1 MCCFSGPVK
10 EVADTSIF
18 ARASSGGRQF
28 LVYSMR
34 VDADEAMAMIL
45 PIPVPVSA
53 ADDAVRFINLEEYPE
68 FFEEMRSGY
77 PVPPLTRA
85 QGFAARAALV
95 LAVVEVGSF
104 VASFVPSIAD
114 FSRLDE
120 RFRLP
125 AEVWDDL
132 PMYRDF
138 GFAVFQFKEGNQKV
152 HPMAFEFPR
161 ADPRQLFFP
170 TVHIHD
176 GIVHPA
182 ADFDHALFCQRSGGE
197 EVTAW
202 EETAE
207 PAESFMKNVGQAQ
220 GIVDPAERCYRKTLR
235 GVFRNKDVVV
245 SA

>member
-10 EVADTSIF
+10 AVADTSIF

-34 VDADEAMAMIL
+34 VDAREETAMIL
-45 PIPVPVSA
+45 PIPVPVGVE
-53 ADDAVRFINLEEYPE
+53 DDAVRFIDLEDYPGL
-68 FFEEMRSGY
+68 FEEMRRGY
-77 PVPPLTRA
+77 PVPGLSRA
-85 QGFAARAALV
+85 RPQAASALV
-95 LAVVEVGSF
+95 LAVVQVGSF
-104 VASFVPSIAD
+104 VASFVPAIAD

-125 AEVWDDL
+125 AQVWDDL

-138 GFAVFQFKEGNQKV
+138 GFAVFQLKEGNQKV

-161 ADPRQLFFP
+161 ADPKQLFFP

-176 GIVHPA
+176 GSVHPRA
-182 ADFDHALFCQRSGGE
+182 GFDHALFCQRSGGE
-197 EVTAW
+197 DVTLW
-202 EETAE
+202 EETADPAKAFMPNVARAQGVVN
-207 PAESFMKNVGQAQ
+207 PAE
-220 GIVDPAERCYRKTLR
+220 PCYRMVLQ
-235 GVFRNKDVVV
+235 GVFKNEDVVL

>member
-1 MCCFSGPVK
+1 MCCFSGRVRA
-10 EVADTSIF
+10 VADTSIF

-34 VDADEAMAMIL
+34 VDADEEMAMIL
-45 PIPVPVSA
+45 PIPVPEGA
-53 ADDAVRFINLEEYPE
+53 EDDAVRFINLEAYPE

-85 QGFAARAALV
+85 QGFAAGAALV

-132 PMYRDF
+132 PMYGDF
-138 GFAVFQFKEGNQKV
+138 GFAVFQLKEGNQKV
-152 HPMAFEFPR
+152 HPMAFESPR
-161 ADPRQLFFP
+161 AAPKRLFFP

-176 GIVHPA
+176 GIVHPSA
-182 ADFDHALFCQRSGGE
+182 EFDHALYCQASGGE
-197 EVTAW
+197 DVTAW
-202 EETAE
+202 EETLESAE
-207 PAESFMKNVGQAQ
+207 AFMQNIARAQ
-220 GIVDPAERCYRKTLR
+220 GIVDPVGRCYRKTLQ
-235 GVFRNKDVVV
+235 GVFRNED
-245 SA
+245 